1 MNMYQRVEFS
11 MEIRNKVNKVLG
23 INHIVEDVEFD
34 TNALTFVDKEQ
45 INDCVDLLIS
55 ELTKMKVK

>member
-11 MEIRNKVNKVLG
+11 MEIRNKINKTLG

-34 TNALTFVDKEQ
+34 TNALTFADKEQ
-45 INDCVDLLIS
+45 VNDCIDLLIV
-55 ELTKMKVK
+55 ELTKMKIK